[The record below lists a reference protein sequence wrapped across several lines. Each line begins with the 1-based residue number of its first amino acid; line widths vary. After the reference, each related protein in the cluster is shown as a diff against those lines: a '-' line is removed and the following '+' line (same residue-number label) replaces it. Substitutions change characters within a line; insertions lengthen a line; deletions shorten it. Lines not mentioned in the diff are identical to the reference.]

1 MEIRKNN
8 NQIWIGD
15 KHYSFEHNIEKILV
29 FPQIIILLFLDKDK
43 IQHNN
48 IIAIDYN
55 ANMQWNISDI
65 IKLNYSEVYVALSKE
80 SENTFSVISYNGVR
94 FYINVET
101 KQIIKKIIT
110 K

>member
-29 FPQIIILLFLDKDK
+29 FPQIIILLFLDQDK

-55 ANMQWNISDI
+55 ANVQWNISDI

>member
-1 MEIRKNN
+1 MEIRKKD
-8 NQIWIGD
+8 NQIWIGY

-29 FPQIIILLFLDKDK
+29 FPQVIILWFWDKEK

-55 ANMQWNISDI
+55 ANVQWNISDI
-65 IKLNYSEVYVALSKE
+65 IKLSYSEVYVALSKE